1 MNSASFVLFESTYK
15 QVQTLEKRLG
25 TEVAM
30 HYMNAIMEFG
40 LYGVIPEEDDD
51 VWLYGFEQTI
61 TSIDRAKQ
69 RHEWAVE
76 AGKKGGRPQVVLQK
90 EDIIQKKAELK
101 TWRAV
106 AAHFGINEDTLRKI
120 RKDYGI

>member
-51 VWLYGFEQTI
+51 VWLYGFE
-61 TSIDRAKQ
+61 
-69 RHEWAVE
+69 
-76 AGKKGGRPQVVLQK
+76 
-90 EDIIQKKAELK
+90 
-101 TWRAV
+101 
-106 AAHFGINEDTLRKI
+106 
-120 RKDYGI
+120 